1 MIYRV
6 NDYDWTMDTIDEVID
21 WCITSDYHEDEDE
34 FKEYINEIYCD
45 QQIEIA
51 GNTYYAFDVLKGNQQ
66 EYDRLMQEYCE
77 EQNNYD
83 AEEARY
89 ELDRADNGEVV
100 YIHGYK
106 VTCIDESGDDDGD
119 EDVQREEKI
128 DPVKVVKEA
137 LEMQKVKE
145 EKDFSDLVQILR

>member
-1 MIYRV
+1 MIFRV

-21 WCITSDYHEDEDE
+21 WCIMSDYHEDEDE

-51 GNTYYAFDVLKGNQQ
+51 GHIYYAFDALKSNQH

-89 ELDRADNGEVV
+89 ELERADNGEVV
-100 YIHGYK
+100 YIQGYK
-106 VTCIDESGDDDGD
+106 VTCIDESGDYDGD
-119 EDVQREEKI
+119 EDVQSEEKI
-128 DPVKVVKEA
+128 DPVKVVKET
-137 LEMQKVKE
+137 LEMQKIKE